1 MKVNLFLALES
12 AQRRLDLAN
21 VRVEKWEYAQLGLSG
36 KIIDAQMHDHPERYR
51 SHIARWTRERDA
63 MLKYLHRAIADRDRW
78 QDRADEFTREINER
92 KRRAAIGRKKA
103 GKQKPAVPKKK
114 PPKGKGAFQYVLKV
128 DYSRPARPKSG
139 GKPKDHA
146 VWWDVRLQKVNGAQA
161 TARELRAA
169 IGHIRAHG
177 AVPVGWKVQEIR
189 WDRGKRQSWDAEPSR
204 STDIRGG
211 DPGDVLG
218 SLSATLGR
226 SQGDDFTISAVKG
239 GIEYEVG
246 EELVDDAE

>member
-1 MKVNLFLALES
+1 MKVNLFLALAE
-12 AQRRLDLAN
+12 AQRRLNLADA
-21 VRVEKWEYAQLGLSG
+21 RVEKWEFTQLVLADKLLEYTGNTH
-36 KIIDAQMHDHPERYR
+36 KAHR
-51 SHIARWTRERDA
+51 SRWTRERDNA
-63 MLKYLHRAIADRDRW
+63 LAFLHRAINDRDRW
-78 QDRADEFTREINER
+78 QDRVDEFTREINER
-92 KRRAAIGRKKA
+92 KRRSAIGRKKA
-103 GKQKPAVPKKK
+103 GKRKKEAPKKK

-128 DYSRPARPKSG
+128 DYSRPARPKKG
-139 GKPKDHA
+139 AGKPKDHA
-146 VWWDVRLQKVNGAQA
+146 VWWDVRLQKVNGQQA

-177 AVPVGWKVQEIR
+177 DVPVGWTVQEIR

-211 DPGDVLG
+211 DLEQVLG

-226 SQGDDFTISAVKG
+226 SQGDDFTISAIKG